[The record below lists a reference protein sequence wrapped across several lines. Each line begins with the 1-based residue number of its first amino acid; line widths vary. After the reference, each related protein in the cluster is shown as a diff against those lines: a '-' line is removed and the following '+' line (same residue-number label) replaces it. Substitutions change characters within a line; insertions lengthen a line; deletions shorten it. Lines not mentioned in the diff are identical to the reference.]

1 MTVDKLDLFGPK
13 LAEIGNEALRLAG
26 GEGNGLFLYVEIGDG
41 WTEPSLFKD
50 EDSVIR
56 YIDFDDPSPLDDLL
70 TEAWCLEPVDKR
82 WTAMHYT
89 IEHGKFDATFD
100 YDDLEGSEEDGG
112 DRRERIL
119 RARYGDRKIT
129 YPPFPSDAW
138 TLQPPS

>member
-1 MTVDKLDLFGPK
+1 MTADNFDLIGPK

-26 GEGNGLFLYVEIGDG
+26 GEGKGIFLYVEIGDG
-41 WTEPSLFKD
+41 WTGPNLFKD
-50 EDSVIR
+50 DGEAIHF
-56 YIDFDDPSPLDDLL
+56 IDFDDPNPLHDLL
-70 TEAWCLEPVDKR
+70 TQAWYLEPAGKR

-119 RARYGDRKIT
+119 RARYGDRKIA
-129 YPPFPSDAW
+129 YPPLPSDAW
-138 TLQPPS
+138 TL